1 MFIRMNEDEIVN
13 VPDDQ
18 IESIVVHDGYL
29 IIKHCSHSIDGWKKA
44 VKLSKT
50 ACEKPSEVIDRVS
63 YALAHGSKI
72 IDIS

>member
-1 MFIRMNEDEIVN
+1 MFIRRNEHEIVN

-18 IESIVVHDGYL
+18 IESIVVRDGYL
-29 IIKHCSHSIDGWKKA
+29 IIKHRSQSIDGWQIA

-50 ACEKPSEVIDRVS
+50 ACEKPSEAIDRVS